1 MPIPPMPPLPALP
14 HVPIDR
20 YGSGDPLTGLSAV
33 DRSIFRRHR
42 PSMMLVGPASA
53 TEALLLQL
61 EPSFADPLTLW
72 QPGAELAL
80 PSAGGTLLLRKV
92 SALTAAQQ
100 STLLDWFDRD
110 QRRTQVIST
119 ASQSLLPLL
128 ERGLFSDVL
137 YYRLNPLYVELP
149 EA

>member
-1 MPIPPMPPLPALP
+1 M
-14 HVPIDR
+14 
-20 YGSGDPLTGLSAV
+20 TGLPAV
-33 DRSIFRRHR
+33 DRSIFRHHR
-42 PSMMLVGPASA
+42 PSMLLVGAVSA

-72 QPGAELAL
+72 QPGSELAF
-80 PSAGGTLLLRKV
+80 PSAGGTLLLRRV

-100 STLLDWFDRD
+100 STLLAWLDRD

-119 ASQSLLPLL
+119 APESLLPLL

-149 EA
+149 EG